1 MEASVNNPQHRGQR
15 ISNGSKFPA
24 DKNRIA
30 AASTTHIARKKA
42 MHRLTHADLTPKAF
56 VS

>member
-1 MEASVNNPQHRGQR
+1 MEASVNNAQDRSQR

-30 AASTTHIARKKA
+30 AASATEIARKKRCIGRR
-42 MHRLTHADLTPKAF
+42 MRT
-56 VS
+56 